1 MAAQRLLLGQN
12 KTYYYARKA
21 ALAYLH
27 DMGFGVP
34 RPPRNARSC
43 AHAARVRKT
52 VTSVL
57 CMGGISQLVPQ
68 TEDFKILVVGPVS
81 TVRAW
86 SDTICDWTTLNHGA
100 QQRVFVCDHQSK
112 ITEKVIEE
120 ASVIITTPDTLMQAF
135 KTFMWKDPEAEAYYT
150 KAGKLKHRWGYVRG
164 VDPSNTKRKAF
175 YGDELPPIHPLF
187 RRYMNKCKVTPAPLP
202 DGGWTEKQPQC
213 CKPAFA
219 GVFVD
224 EIHTNSNPKTWVG
237 HILGLICRQAVY
249 TVGLTGTP
257 VRAKPRQVSWIV
269 KVLNAQPEWLQE
281 GKYYSVHGG
290 GENMIRRDTITELHN
305 RCIDRVDSSTVDLAP
320 RTDVKLQFDLF
331 IGRRADGTHSAK
343 QMARHD
349 TYLLK
354 AQLEAARMKEDA
366 KYRKKADDYL
376 WQAFS
381 TMTQF
386 CFNATLG
393 TFSAK
398 AFDNEPEL
406 FYELAAKQPSQQER
420 LIWRMIRD
428 RQSKGHPR
436 IVVFSES
443 SVMLRSAQHRRAW
456 ACVASSC
463 TTAASSGRSATR
475 PCASSSSPETRKG
488 VLFLSRAGAIGTNI
502 CPGCDT
508 MFVIGDIPWNNSDL
522 AQAHGR
528 IHRITQ
534 DKPVEIV
541 QLSRAAASPRQSST
555 RTLTSAIG
563 WSPPFATR
571 TFPKFCIDN
580 EERVA
585 AARRSD
591 AQPHDAGR
599 EWQPQE
605 DRGDAGPRGEVA
617 RGVRRGRRRGPE
629 HPPLPEKCNIPVAQL
644 ADDIELPPVS
654 YPVEGF
660 VEPES
665 EPEDDGLDPEP
676 EPSRARNAK
685 RGKRTLEDLQGVA
698 AAGQ

>member
-1 MAAQRLLLGQN
+1 
-12 KTYYYARKA
+12 
-21 ALAYLH
+21 
-27 DMGFGVP
+27 
-34 RPPRNARSC
+34 
-43 AHAARVRKT
+43 
-52 VTSVL
+52 
-57 CMGGISQLVPQ
+57 MGGISQLVPQ

-81 TVRAW
+81 TVQAW

-187 RRYMNKCKVTPAPLP
+187 RYMNKCKVTPAPPP

-320 RTDVKLQFDLF
+320 RTDVKLQFDPF

-443 SVMLRSAQHRRAW
+443 SVMLRIARNT
-456 ACVASSC
+456 VARMGHC
-463 TTAASSGRSATR
+463 GRLFLYDGGLERKKRDKTLR
-475 PCASSSSPETRKG
+475 EFLSPETRKG

-541 QLSRAAASPRQSST
+541 QFEPRRSVT
-555 RTLTSAIG
+555 TAKLDAHIDKRDRLEPAIRDEDF
-563 WSPPFATR
+563 S
-571 TFPKFCIDN
+571 KFCIDN
-580 EERVA
+580 EERWRLRAEVTLNLTTLDANGNYKKTAEMQDLEEKWRAACDVA
-585 AARRSD
+585 D
-591 AQPHDAGR
+591 AEGR
-599 EWQPQE
+599 
-605 DRGDAGPRGEVA
+605 
-617 RGVRRGRRRGPE
+617 E

-676 EPSRARNAK
+676 ERAARATRKGASAPSRTSGR
-685 RGKRTLEDLQGVA
+685 RCRRTMTA
-698 AAGQ
+698 PSRRTSSRPSRRCWRTPTPSAAGWTTATTRSRRRRRATQSPKLSG